1 MKTFA
6 RTYWFTWG
14 FLVLA
19 ALGTG
24 GAASVKDVFFGGL
37 LAAVVSAALTRPYER
52 LGLRYWEPWPVP
64 AGSSCRC
71 YATVG
76 SATPMRSPLTRG
88 SWGRR
93 SRSTPP
99 PSPARP

>member
-52 LGLRYWEPWPVP
+52 LGLR
-64 AGSSCRC
+64 
-71 YATVG
+71 
-76 SATPMRSPLTRG
+76 
-88 SWGRR
+88 
-93 SRSTPP
+93 
-99 PSPARP
+99 